1 MEVKILISPIGR
13 FNLAHFEGDIITLSK
28 EFALE
33 LIELGYAEAMQPI
46 EVEAKVI
53 EPKTEKKVKK

>member
-1 MEVKILISPIGR
+1 MQVKILISPIGR
-13 FNLAHFEGDIITLSK
+13 FNLSHFEGDIITLSK

-33 LIELGYAEAMQPI
+33 LIELGYAEATQPI
-46 EVEAKVI
+46 EEETKVI

>member
-13 FNLAHFEGDIITLSK
+13 FNLAHFQGDTVTLND

-33 LIELGYAEAMQPI
+33 LIELGYAEATQPI
-46 EVEAKVI
+46 ETKVI

>member
-1 MEVKILISPIGR
+1 MQVKILISPIGR
-13 FNLAHFEGDIITLSK
+13 FNLAHFESDIVTLNK

-46 EVEAKVI
+46 EEETKVT
-53 EPKTEKKVKK
+53 EPKTQTKVKK